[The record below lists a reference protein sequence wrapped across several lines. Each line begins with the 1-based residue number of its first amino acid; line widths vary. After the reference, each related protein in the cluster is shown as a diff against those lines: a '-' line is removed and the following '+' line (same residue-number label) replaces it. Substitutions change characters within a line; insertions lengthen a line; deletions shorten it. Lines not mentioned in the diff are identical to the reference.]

1 VSYLLE
7 FFIKYYARDPCVR
20 FNSVKADNEKPVV
33 DRRLD
38 RPDTRIDDALPREIR
53 ITDVHL
59 ISSVVKTSKTDNH
72 QQKPTENPRLSPLFS
87 VCECSLLLKERAQN

>member
-1 VSYLLE
+1 MSYLLE

-20 FNSVKADNEKPVV
+20 FNSVKADHEKHVV

-38 RPDTRIDDALPREIR
+38 RPDKRIDDGMPREIR

-59 ISSVVKTSKTDNH
+59 ISSLDFHPPPPADRRSFGANGII
-72 QQKPTENPRLSPLFS
+72 PARGLAI
-87 VCECSLLLKERAQN
+87 LLARVSTRYYK